1 MNPSFAAMNKAFLQ
15 SMNNLFLGMSK
26 TPKSEEKETSV
37 EVNLNK
43 RIGFDDYHE
52 NAELDMLSFKHQV
65 KADVELLTAEQRHE
79 LHTAYIDERI
89 AKNRALRPM
98 VDHGSVY
105 PRSDM
110 VEAAEEHQAELEAHK
125 PLIDRINA
133 AAATAETKIADTD
146 AHFDNE
152 AKLLKAKYEKQ
163 LMSLHRGELAR
174 KSAIHTGERINVELQ
189 DAEYNHGVKLKLEA
203 TGNYPPKP
211 KWWQQG

>member
-98 VDHGSVY
+98 VD
-105 PRSDM
+105 
-110 VEAAEEHQAELEAHK
+110 EAVEEHQAELEAHK

-133 AAATAETKIADTD
+133 AAAETKIADTH

-152 AKLLKAKYEKQ
+152 AKLLKAKYEEQ